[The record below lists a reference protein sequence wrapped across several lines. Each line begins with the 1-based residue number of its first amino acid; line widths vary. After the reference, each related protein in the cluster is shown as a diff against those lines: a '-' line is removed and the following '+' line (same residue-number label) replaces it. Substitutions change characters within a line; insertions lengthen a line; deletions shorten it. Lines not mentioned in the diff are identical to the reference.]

1 MTMGQSDHFMM
12 NQPGFNRGNVLAT
25 LFRFIA
31 IVDPGLKRLEDDFR
45 YGKNLLLI
53 HDRFNNIDI
62 PIAEEAKDADMDD
75 PFLWTVD
82 GIHYLP
88 KRDIS
93 QEELDDFVE
102 VVNDN
107 YGDYWMI
114 SKSPIGYKWMA
125 SEKWRNENI
134 KGLAH

>member
-1 MTMGQSDHFMM
+1 MTMGQTYHFMM

-31 IVDPGLKRLEDDFR
+31 IVDPELKRLEDDFR
-45 YGKNLLLI
+45 YGEKLLLI

-62 PIAEEAKDADMDD
+62 PIAEEAENANMDD

-93 QEELDDFVE
+93 QTELNDFVE
-102 VVNDN
+102 VINDN
-107 YGDYWMI
+107 YGDYWII
-114 SKSPIGYKWMA
+114 SKSPIGYKWMV
-125 SEKWRNENI
+125 SEKWRNN
-134 KGLAH
+134 

>member
-1 MTMGQSDHFMM
+1 MTMGQTYHFMM

-31 IVDPGLKRLEDDFR
+31 IVDPTLKRLEDDFR
-45 YGKNLLLI
+45 YGEKLLLI

-62 PIAEEAKDADMDD
+62 PIAEEAENANMDK

-93 QEELDDFVE
+93 QEELNDFVE

-114 SKSPIGYKWMA
+114 SKSPIGYKWMV
-125 SEKWRNENI
+125 SEKWRDR
-134 KGLAH
+134 

>member
-1 MTMGQSDHFMM
+1 MTMEQSYHFLM

-31 IVDPGLKRLEDDFR
+31 IVDPKLKRLEDDFR
-45 YGKNLLLI
+45 YGKELLLI

-62 PIAEEAKDADMDD
+62 PIAEETKDADMDD

-82 GIHYLP
+82 CVHYLP

-93 QEELDDFVE
+93 QEELNDFVE

-107 YGDYWMI
+107 YSDYWII

-125 SEKWRNENI
+125 SEKWRNKE
-134 KGLAH
+134 KV